1 MGLLGPL
8 ESFLCGP
15 KSEKMSNVP
24 RENGFF
30 EKVVFF
36 WCLRALDGLHG
47 FISASFGPI
56 ECQNGFHYEFEFF
69 FRRFT
74 AKC

>member
-15 KSEKMSNVP
+15 KSEKMSNVQ
-24 RENGFF
+24 RENDFF
-30 EKVVFF
+30 ENKFFF
-36 WCLRALDGLHG
+36 WCLGALDGLHG

-56 ECQNGFHYEFEFF
+56 ECQNGFQYEFEYF

>member
-24 RENGFF
+24 RENDFF

-36 WCLRALDGLHG
+36 WCFRALDGPHG

-56 ECQNGFHYEFEFF
+56 
-69 FRRFT
+69 
-74 AKC
+74 